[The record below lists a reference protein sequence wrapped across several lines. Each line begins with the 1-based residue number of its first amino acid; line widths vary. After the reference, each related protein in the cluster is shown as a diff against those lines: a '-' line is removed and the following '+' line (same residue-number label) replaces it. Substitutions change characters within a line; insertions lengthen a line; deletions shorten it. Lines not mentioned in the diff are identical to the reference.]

1 MKDRLLTVKKRERVK
16 WNGHLKMVQLNKNIM
31 KEILKI
37 INLKDLVY
45 INGQM
50 VKNMKVNGKRVKE
63 MVMVYIKD

>member
-1 MKDRLLTVKKRERVK
+1 
-16 WNGHLKMVQLNKNIM
+16 M

-37 INLKDLVY
+37 INLRDLVY

-63 MVMVYIKD
+63 MVMVCIKD